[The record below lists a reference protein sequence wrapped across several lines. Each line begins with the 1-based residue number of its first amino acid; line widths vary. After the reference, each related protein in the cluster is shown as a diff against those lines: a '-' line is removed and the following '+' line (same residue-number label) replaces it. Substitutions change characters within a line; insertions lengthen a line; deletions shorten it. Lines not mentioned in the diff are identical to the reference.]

1 MIGDRALSQ
10 FRRGYYEFLEA
21 AFLKEPSEAFVR
33 FLFQGRG
40 MRVEAA
46 ASLDVGLAE
55 GWREI
60 DRWLDGQ
67 EGGPDRMIE
76 ALSEEYTRLF
86 LGPSTIEI
94 NPYESYYLTGRLLTR
109 PLAEVK
115 AFLRKAGFEK
125 REEYPEPEDHVAF
138 ELEIMRQLILKQ
150 EASKGPDEEAQ
161 WLKLQAEF
169 LKQHLL
175 IWAPAFLRDLKQ
187 AEGADFYKAI
197 AGVFQGFLEL
207 ERRCFAAWD
216 DEEVRPI
223 EEIRAQL
230 LKEQPWQGP
239 TFNP

>member
-21 AFLKEPSEAFVR
+21 AFLKEPSEVFVQ
-33 FLFQGRG
+33 FLLQGR
-40 MRVEAA
+40 RSRAEAA
-46 ASLDVGLAE
+46 ASLDAGLAE

-60 DRWLDGQ
+60 DRWLDSQ
-67 EGGPDRMIE
+67 EGGPDRIVE
-76 ALSEEYTRLF
+76 ALAEEYTRLF
-86 LGPSTIEI
+86 LGPSVIEL

-109 PLAEVK
+109 PLAEVR
-115 AFLRKAGFEK
+115 AFLRKAGFER

-150 EASKGPDEEAQ
+150 EASKDPNEEAQ

-169 LKQHLL
+169 LKRHLL
-175 IWAPAFLRDLKQ
+175 VWIPPFLRDLRQ
-187 AEGADFYKAI
+187 AEEADFYRAM

-207 ERRCFAAWD
+207 ERQCFAVWD
-216 DEEVRPI
+216 EEEVRPI
-223 EEIRAQL
+223 EEIRAQF